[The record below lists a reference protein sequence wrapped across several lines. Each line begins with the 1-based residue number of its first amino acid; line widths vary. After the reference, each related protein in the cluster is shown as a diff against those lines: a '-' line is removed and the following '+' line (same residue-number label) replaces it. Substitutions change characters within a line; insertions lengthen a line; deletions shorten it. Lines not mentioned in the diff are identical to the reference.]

1 MGAWGTAILSDDIAK
16 DIQLIYKDLLGNEYS
31 NEEASR
37 IVIEEYKNELD
48 DDDEILIFWLAFA
61 CIQWKLGRL
70 QENVKQ
76 EALQIIESGADLARW
91 EDEPTLQRKREVVL
105 NKLRE
110 QLHSPQPEAKKV
122 PKRFIVNTSLK
133 AGDAVSYELVS
144 GNYIILK
151 VIEIIEEWYGDRYPL
166 FEICDWEGKEIP
178 SKEQIDQL
186 DLKKRIYED
195 GKQEII
201 KLAIYSSGKR
211 DNPAKRIQVVA
222 ENVNIVLDIE
232 PPYDLIWWKEF
243 DDHLHTMS

>member
-1 MGAWGTAILSDDIAK
+1 MGAWGVAILSDDIAK

-37 IVIEEYKNELD
+37 IVIEEYQTELD
-48 DDDEILIFWLAFA
+48 DEEIIVFWLAFA

-70 QENVKQ
+70 QENVKL
-76 EALQIIESGADLARW
+76 EALQIIESGADLSRW
-91 EDEPTLQRKREVVL
+91 EDEPKLQRKREVVL

-110 QLHSPQPEAKKV
+110 QLHSPQPQAKKV
-122 PKRFIVNTSLK
+122 PKGFIANTSLK

-166 FEICDWEGKEIP
+166 FEMCDWEGKEIP

-186 DLKKRIYED
+186 DLKNRIYED

-211 DNPAKRIQVVA
+211 DTPAKRIQVVA
-222 ENVNIVLDIE
+222 EDINVVLDIE
-232 PPYDLIWWKEF
+232 PPYDLICWKAF
-243 DDHLHTMS
+243 DDHLHTM

>member
-1 MGAWGTAILSDDIAK
+1 MGAWGVAILSDDIAK

-37 IVIEEYKNELD
+37 IVIEEYQTELD
-48 DDDEILIFWLAFA
+48 DEEILVFWLAFA
-61 CIQWKLGRL
+61 YIQWKLGRL

-76 EALQIIESGADLARW
+76 EALQIIEGGEDLARW
-91 EDEPTLQRKREVVL
+91 KAEPKLQRKREVVL

-110 QLHSPQPEAKKV
+110 QLHSPQPQTKKI
-122 PKRFIVNTSLK
+122 PKRFIANTSLK
-133 AGDAVSYELVS
+133 AGDAVSYKLVS
-144 GNYIILK
+144 GKYIILK
-151 VIEIIEEWYGDRYPL
+151 VIEIIQQWYGDRYPL

-195 GKQEII
+195 GEQEII

-211 DNPAKRIQVVA
+211 DNPEKRIQLVA
-222 ENVNIVLDIE
+222 EDVNVVLDIE
-232 PPYDLIWWKEF
+232 PPYDLICWKEF
-243 DDHLHTMS
+243 DDHLHTM

>member
-1 MGAWGTAILSDDIAK
+1 MGAWGVAILSDDIAK

-37 IVIEEYKNELD
+37 IVIEEYQTELD
-48 DDDEILIFWLAFA
+48 DEEIIVFWLAFA

-70 QENVKQ
+70 QENVKL
-76 EALQIIESGADLARW
+76 EALQIIESGADLSRW
-91 EDEPTLQRKREVVL
+91 EDEPKLQRKREVVL

-110 QLHSPQPEAKKV
+110 QLHSPQPQAKKV
-122 PKRFIVNTSLK
+122 PKRFIANTSLK

-178 SKEQIDQL
+178 SKEQIEQL

-195 GKQEII
+195 GKQEIM
-201 KLAIYSSGKR
+201 KLAIYPSGKR
-211 DNPAKRIQVVA
+211 DNSAERIQVVA
-222 ENVNIVLDIE
+222 EDVNIVLDIE
-232 PPYDLIWWKEF
+232 PPYALICWKEF
-243 DDHLHTMS
+243 DDHLHTM

>member
-1 MGAWGTAILSDDIAK
+1 MGAWGVAILSDDIAK

-37 IVIEEYKNELD
+37 VVIDEYQTELD
-48 DDDEILIFWLAFA
+48 DEEILVFWLAFA
-61 CIQWKLGRL
+61 YIQWKLGRL
-70 QENVKQ
+70 QDNVKH

-91 EDEPTLQRKREVVL
+91 EEEPTLQRKREVVL

-110 QLHSPQPEAKKV
+110 QLHSPQPQAKKI
-122 PKRFIVNTSLK
+122 PKRFIANTSLK
-133 AGDAVSYELVS
+133 AGDAVSYKLVS
-144 GNYIILK
+144 GKYIILK

-201 KLAIYSSGKR
+201 KLAIYPSGKR
-211 DNPAKRIQVVA
+211 DNPEKRIQVVA
-222 ENVNIVLDIE
+222 EDVNVVLDIE
-232 PPYDLIWWKEF
+232 PPYDLICWKEF
-243 DDHLHTMS
+243 DEHLDTM